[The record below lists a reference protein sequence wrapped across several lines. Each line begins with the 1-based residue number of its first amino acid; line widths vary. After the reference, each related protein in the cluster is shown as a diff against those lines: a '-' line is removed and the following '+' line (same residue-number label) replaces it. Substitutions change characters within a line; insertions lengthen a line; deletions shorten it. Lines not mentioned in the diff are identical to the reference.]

1 MHLFTR
7 LSWYNLNVLFL
18 MGPNYFLVFC
28 DFDVTRP
35 LFLFRVCP
43 VICLSLNFWTISY
56 RKLWSDCISS
66 DSNWRDLEFLSL
78 SDIKLIFF
86 LKRQMVRWL
95 FTRRLSRQSPRNQ
108 DRSFTRRQHLT
119 ISPLI
124 VLVVMCD
131 VLFLYILNLE
141 WSVRWYTLM
150 WCLLMATW
158 VVVTKA
164 ISSSRQISVS
174 RNNLCCV
181 GCCLVTLSTIFCL
194 FVY

>member
-66 DSNWRDLEFLSL
+66 DSKWRDLEFLSL

-124 VLVVMCD
+124 VLVVMC
-131 VLFLYILNLE
+131 VMSCFYIF
-141 WSVRWYTLM
+141 W
-150 WCLLMATW
+150 
-158 VVVTKA
+158 
-164 ISSSRQISVS
+164 I
-174 RNNLCCV
+174 
-181 GCCLVTLSTIFCL
+181 
-194 FVY
+194 